1 MSLIRA
7 IPEGTL
13 FYDDLYNSNRILG
26 PLFYIFFHVLVFL
39 VLMNMFL
46 AIINSNYEQ
55 VRMMNKAQQSN
66 ATPFTELL
74 KSFGA
79 NQKRKALGA
88 LQTTKLS
95 SYRQTSAL
103 SRETSALGESST
115 SFTNKNDPNKR
126 CAASAVLNEDS
137 GKPNLQR
144 GKTLGN
150 GLAKITQAMLEA
162 DNDGD
167 GDGTVD
173 LAELVA
179 GLRKELGASA
189 PDAQSM
195 AEHVLNEFDIDD
207 DGNLSKSEVALARAV
222 LTQAAEVYANDAA
235 EHEAKAQRQS
245 RVSISL
251 GIGSPDSPLVGR
263 MSNVFGGAGG
273 EDLTQ
278 LWAKQAALT
287 RTLEARVAQ
296 IDRLERAVRQMGGGG
311 GGAGAA
317 ADDSGRGDWP
327 PGAADDPLHA

>member
-1 MSLIRA
+1 M
-7 IPEGTL
+7 PCFFTL
-13 FYDDLYNSNRILG
+13 PTID
-26 PLFYIFFHVLVFL
+26 
-39 VLMNMFL
+39 
-46 AIINSNYEQ
+46 
-55 VRMMNKAQQSN
+55 
-66 ATPFTELL
+66 
-74 KSFGA
+74 
-79 NQKRKALGA
+79 
-88 LQTTKLS
+88 
-95 SYRQTSAL
+95 SAL
-103 SRETSALGESST
+103 W
-115 SFTNKNDPNKR
+115 
-126 CAASAVLNEDS
+126 AS
-137 GKPNLQR
+137 KP
-144 GKTLGN
+144 
-150 GLAKITQAMLEA
+150 
-162 DNDGD
+162 
-167 GDGTVD
+167 
-173 LAELVA
+173 
-179 GLRKELGASA
+179 
-189 PDAQSM
+189 
-195 AEHVLNEFDIDD
+195 EHVLNEFDIDD

-311 GGAGAA
+311 AGVA